1 MARKKKDT
9 TADRQ
14 PMELGELRKLLSEF
28 MERYNSIE
36 NEISLLK
43 EDQKN
48 LIEEYSEQ
56 LDVKALKQAIRLVKL
71 QNSVEHKDTF
81 ELYTT
86 VLDQIMLGGTE
97 QSS

>member
-28 MERYNSIE
+28 MERYNNIE